1 MPPSWK
7 LRRLP
12 AKAGIAA
19 GIRPGHT
26 RKKGVK
32 RLMERGLAL
41 EFVRVT
47 EAAALNSA
55 KWMGKGDKHK
65 ADDAAVQAMRAMFD
79 TMNIRGKVVIG
90 EGEMDEAP
98 MLYIGEE
105 VGLGWK
111 PAAAS
116 LTEEVTLAPAF
127 APVPLKEK
135 LDIAV
140 DPLEGTNLVAKGMP
154 GAIAVMA
161 VTPENGLLHAPDMYM
176 EKICVG
182 PGARGCID
190 INASV
195 EDNVRNVARALGK
208 AVEDLTVVILDR
220 QRHEKQIEALR
231 RVGARV
237 RLITDGDVS
246 PAVAAAMPDTGIDM
260 MIGRGGAPEGVIA
273 AAALK
278 ALGGDMQARLWAEN
292 PEELRRVKEMG
303 ISNIDHVLTLDDLVR
318 TDDVI
323 FTATGITDSELL
335 PGVRFHSRCA
345 TTKTLVIRGITGTV
359 RFIEAHH
366 YYETKPKY
374 VKMEG

>member
-1 MPPSWK
+1 
-7 LRRLP
+7 
-12 AKAGIAA
+12 
-19 GIRPGHT
+19 
-26 RKKGVK
+26 
-32 RLMERGLAL
+32 MERGLAL

-55 KWMGKGDKHK
+55 RWMGKGDKIK

-79 TMNIRGKVVIG
+79 TINIKGKVVIG

-105 VGLGWK
+105 VGKGV
-111 PAAAS
+111 
-116 LTEEVTLAPAF
+116 ERV
-127 APVPLKEK
+127 
-135 LDIAV
+135 DIAV

-161 VTPENGLLHAPDMYM
+161 VASEGGLLHAPDMYM

-182 PGARGCID
+182 PRAKGCID
-190 INASV
+190 INDPVEENVKRVAKALDKSV
-195 EDNVRNVARALGK
+195 E
-208 AVEDLTVVILDR
+208 ELTVVILDR
-220 QRHEKQIEALR
+220 ERHEKQIKAIR
-231 RVGARV
+231 KVGARV

-246 PAVAAAMPDTGIDM
+246 PAVAAALPDTGIDM

-278 ALGGDMQARLWAEN
+278 CLGGDMQARLWAEN
-292 PEELRRVKEMG
+292 PEELKRVKEMG
-303 ISNIDHVLTLDDLVR
+303 IEDIDHVLTLDDLVK
-318 TDDVI
+318 TDDVV

-335 PGVRFHSRCA
+335 PGVRFNSRCA
-345 TTKTLVIRGITGTV
+345 VTNTLVIRGITGTV
-359 RFIEAHH
+359 RFIEASH

>member
-1 MPPSWK
+1 
-7 LRRLP
+7 
-12 AKAGIAA
+12 
-19 GIRPGHT
+19 
-26 RKKGVK
+26 
-32 RLMERGLAL
+32 MERGLAL

-55 KWMGKGDKHK
+55 RWMGKGDKIK
-65 ADDAAVQAMRAMFD
+65 ADDAAVKAMRAMFD
-79 TMNIRGKVVIG
+79 TINVRGTVVIG

-98 MLYIGEE
+98 MLYIGEV
-105 VGLGWK
+105 VGKG
-111 PAAAS
+111 
-116 LTEEVTLAPAF
+116 EECV
-127 APVPLKEK
+127 
-135 LDIAV
+135 DIAV

-161 VTPENGLLHAPDMYM
+161 VASQGGLLHAPDMYM

-182 PGARGCID
+182 PKAKGCID
-190 INASV
+190 INDPI
-195 EDNVRNVARALGK
+195 EENVKRVAKALGK
-208 AVEDLTVVILDR
+208 SVEDLTVVILDR
-220 QRHEKQIEALR
+220 ERHQKQIDALR
-231 RVGARV
+231 KIGARV

-246 PAVAAAMPDTGIDM
+246 PAVAAALPETGIDM

-278 ALGGDMQARLWAEN
+278 CLGGDMQARLWAEN
-292 PEELRRVKEMG
+292 PEELKRVKEMG
-303 ISNIDHVLTLDDLVR
+303 IDDIDHVLTLDDLVR

-335 PGVRFHSRCA
+335 PGVRFNSHCA
-345 TTKTLVIRGITGTV
+345 VTNTLVIRGITGTV
-359 RFIEAHH
+359 RFIEASH

>member
-1 MPPSWK
+1 
-7 LRRLP
+7 
-12 AKAGIAA
+12 
-19 GIRPGHT
+19 
-26 RKKGVK
+26 
-32 RLMERGLAL
+32 MERGLAL

-55 KWMGKGDKHK
+55 KWMGKGDKIK

-79 TMNIRGKVVIG
+79 TMDISGKVVIG

-105 VGLGWK
+105 VGKGGG
-111 PAAAS
+111 
-116 LTEEVTLAPAF
+116 
-127 APVPLKEK
+127 EK

-161 VTPENGLLHAPDMYM
+161 VAPENTLLHAPDMYM

-182 PGARGCID
+182 PKAKGCID
-190 INASV
+190 INATVEENVRRVAEALQKSV
-195 EDNVRNVARALGK
+195 E
-208 AVEDLTVVILDR
+208 ELTVVIMDR
-220 QRHEKQIEALR
+220 ERHQKQIDALR
-231 RVGARV
+231 KVGARV

-246 PAVAAAMPDTGIDM
+246 PAVAAALPETGIDM
-260 MIGRGGAPEGVIA
+260 MIGRGGAPEGVLA

-278 ALGGDMQARLWAEN
+278 CLGGDMQARLWAEN
-292 PEELRRVKEMG
+292 PEELKRVKEMG
-303 ISNIDHVLTLDDLVR
+303 IEDIDHVLKLDDMVR

-335 PGVRFHSRCA
+335 PGVRFNSRCA
-345 TTKTLVIRGITGTV
+345 VTNTLVIRGITGTV
-359 RFIEAHH
+359 RFIEASH

-374 VKMEG
+374 VKMKG

>member
-1 MPPSWK
+1 ME
-7 LRRLP
+7 RRL
-12 AKAGIAA
+12 
-19 GIRPGHT
+19 T
-26 RKKGVK
+26 
-32 RLMERGLAL
+32 L

-65 ADDAAVQAMRAMFD
+65 ADDAAVTAMRSMFD
-79 TMNIRGKVVIG
+79 TMDINAKVVIG

-98 MLYIGEE
+98 MLYIGEH
-105 VGLGWK
+105 LGIGDGE
-111 PAAAS
+111 
-116 LTEEVTLAPAF
+116 LLE
-127 APVPLKEK
+127 
-135 LDIAV
+135 IAV
-140 DPLEGTNLVAKGMP
+140 DPLEGTELVAKGMP

-161 VTPENGLLHAPDMYM
+161 VAPENGLLHAPDMYM

-182 PGARGCID
+182 PKARGCID
-190 INASV
+190 IDAGV
-195 EDNVRNVARALGK
+195 TENVTRVAQALGK
-208 AVEDLTVVILDR
+208 SVEDLTVVILDR
-220 QRHEKQIEALR
+220 QRHEKQIEELR

-246 PAVAAAMPDTGIDM
+246 PAVAAALPDTGIDM

-303 ISNIDHVLTLDDLVR
+303 IKDIDHVLKLDDLVR
-318 TDDVI
+318 TDDVV
-323 FTATGITDSELL
+323 FTATGITNSELL
-335 PGVRFHSRCA
+335 PGVRFDSKYA
-345 TTKTLVIRGITGTV
+345 VTNTLVIRGASGTV
-359 RFIEAHH
+359 RFIEASH